1 MANGNQ
7 DEARPSGGLRNLKT
21 LVGHFA
27 RYRWTVVVGIACL
40 LIVDGMQLIIP
51 RVIKRAVDDLTTGG
65 AASGDLMRYGGIIV
79 GLAAG
84 IAVLRFFWR
93 FLIIGTS
100 RHIEED
106 LRNRL
111 FGHLQELSARYFAVT
126 KTGDLMAHATND
138 LNAVRMACGIGIVAA
153 FDALVLGVATIGF
166 MSVLNVRLTLLALVP
181 MPLIALFTL
190 RAGKLLHQRFERV
203 QETFSDLTE
212 RVRES
217 IAGIRV
223 VKAYVQEQYELGR
236 LSDVGQEYVR
246 RNVHLVRI
254 WGAFFP
260 FIMLLSS
267 MSIVVIIYFGGRQ
280 VILGTITTGDL
291 VAFMSYLGILTWPM
305 IAMGWVVNVMQR
317 GAASMGRINRILET
331 DPEITDAQ
339 GAAEL
344 ADARGEVEFRNV
356 VFRYGEDLSP
366 ALSSVDVK
374 VPAGSS
380 LGVVG
385 RTGSGKSTLVDLLLR
400 IHEATEGVV
409 LVDGHDICRLT
420 LSSLRGAIGY
430 VPQDTFLFSD
440 TVRENIRFGWPYAP
454 DDDVAEAAR
463 IAGILDEIEAFP
475 KGMDTLVGERG
486 VTLSGGQKQ
495 RIAIARALI
504 RAPAIVILD
513 DALSSVDTATEERI
527 QNELGDALRDR
538 TTIVV
543 SHRISSL
550 KHADQIIVLDEGR
563 VIERGSHEELLATG
577 GLYKS
582 IHERQL
588 LEAEMD
594 ESDGVG

>member
-1 MANGNQ
+1 MANRER
-7 DEARPSGGLRNLKT
+7 DEGSPSGGLRNLRT
-21 LVGHFA
+21 LVKYFA
-27 RYRWTVVVGIACL
+27 RYRWTVVLGIVCL
-40 LIVDGMQLIIP
+40 LAVDGMQLIIP
-51 RVIKRAVDDLTTGG
+51 RIIKEAVDDLTAGG
-65 AASGDLMRYGGIIV
+65 IVRGDLVHYAGALV
-79 GLAAG
+79 ALAAG
-84 IAVLRFFWR
+84 IAILRFLWR

-111 FGHLQELSARYFAVT
+111 FGHLQNLSVRYFAVT

-138 LNAVRMACGIGIVAA
+138 LNAVRMASGIGIVAA
-153 FDALVLGVATIGF
+153 TDAFVLGLATIGF
-166 MSVLNVRLTLLALVP
+166 MLALNVRLTLLALVP
-181 MPLIALFTL
+181 MPVIALFTL
-190 RAGKLLHQRFERV
+190 RAGRLLHQRFERV

-223 VKAYVQEQYELGR
+223 VKAYAQERYELGR
-236 LSDVGQEYVR
+236 LADVGQEYVR
-246 RNVHLVRI
+246 RNIHLIRI

-260 FIMLLSS
+260 FIMMLSS
-267 MSIVVIIYFGGRQ
+267 MSIVIIIFFGGRQ
-280 VILGTITTGDL
+280 VVLGTITTGDL

-331 DPEITDAQ
+331 VPEIADAA
-339 GAAEL
+339 GAEEL
-344 ADARGEVEFRNV
+344 RGARGEVEFHDV
-356 VFRYGEDLSP
+356 GFRYEDDLDP
-366 ALSSVDVK
+366 ALCGVSVH
-374 VPAGSS
+374 VPAGTS

-385 RTGSGKSTLVDLLLR
+385 RTGSGKSTLVNLLLR
-400 IHEATEGVV
+400 IYEPTEGAVR
-409 LVDGHDICRLT
+409 VDGRDVCRLT

-440 TVRENIRFGWPYAP
+440 TIRENIKFGRPDAP
-454 DDDVAEAAR
+454 EENVLEAAR
-463 IAGILDEIEAFP
+463 IAGMLEEIEAFP

-504 RAPAIVILD
+504 TDPAIVILD

-527 QNELGDALRDR
+527 QQELKCALRNR
-538 TTIVV
+538 TSIVV

-550 KHADQIIVLDEGR
+550 KHSDQIIVLGDGR
-563 VIERGSHEELLATG
+563 IIERGTHEELLAMG
-577 GLYKS
+577 GLYQT

-594 ESDGVG
+594 RSDGAG